1 MPAAVA
7 SEAPMGENTAPMGI
21 KGVACL
27 TPGAAEKVVKRE
39 AQDDEGG
46 NSGSGG
52 EKRHEDGGQDDDYRG
67 NAGSHHGTLWTRS
80 TKNPD
85 VSTGPLARPFAWLL
99 APLTRSLVLHYPLRS
114 RTLLRSLRSLPRS
127 WDSESLDGYSVFFS
141 VVRG

>member
-85 VSTGPLARPFAWLL
+85 VSTEPFARTADSFTCSALSASL
-99 APLTRSLVLHYPLRS
+99 AHSAALTSLTPS
-114 RTLLRSLRSLPRS
+114 IM
-127 WDSESLDGYSVFFS
+127 GQ
-141 VVRG
+141 